1 MHLLQ
6 WMQSDEVAVPACMR
20 LGRSGS
26 RSRARAIAT
35 NAKPSASA
43 GLDRR
48 QLGDAAEED
57 ERRGQRARNWRAKG
71 RKKASS

>member
-6 WMQSDEVAVPACMR
+6 WMQSDAVEVPACMR

-35 NAKPSASA
+35 NANPSASA
-43 GLDRR
+43 ASTVASSVMPPRR
-48 QLGDAAEED
+48 MSGVESA
-57 ERRGQRARNWRAKG
+57 RRNWRAKG
-71 RKKASS
+71 RKKAS